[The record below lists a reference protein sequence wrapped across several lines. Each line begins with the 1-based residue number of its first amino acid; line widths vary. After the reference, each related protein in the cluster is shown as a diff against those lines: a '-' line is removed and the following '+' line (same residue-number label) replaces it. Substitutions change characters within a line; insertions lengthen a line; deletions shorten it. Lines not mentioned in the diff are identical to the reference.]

1 MPTGNLAR
9 RMIALS
15 ISESPDM
22 GTYGLSLGHLREAL
36 ADFAIHLLASG
47 DDLAY
52 GGDLREHGFTELL
65 FELVARYRRLA
76 EASVRP
82 PVTNY
87 LAWPVHISMTA
98 ETLSGFATHVRSS
111 AQLALIGR
119 DGSRLTM
126 EERHSLQRHEPDE
139 SEWTEGLT
147 RMREVMRAETDARVV
162 LGGRVEDYKGRMPGI
177 AEEALLSLQSGQAV
191 FLVGGF
197 GGCTRDIAET
207 LGLVEPWAGSG
218 ARWRG
223 RKAFEQ
229 WEVGDLHNGLS
240 EKENRLLARTPYVQD
255 AVDLVLRGIGR
266 LREGHMNKKHSQI
279 FREMEGGSNEMSPSD
294 HRRGQINTTMRDP

>member
-1 MPTGNLAR
+1 MVRTRSLSP
-9 RMIALS
+9 RMIAIS

-52 GGDLREHGFTELL
+52 GGDLRAHGFTELL
-65 FELVARYRRLA
+65 FDLVARYRRLA
-76 EASVRP
+76 EVNVRP

-87 LAWPVHISMTA
+87 LAWPVHIRMTA
-98 ETLSGFATHVRSS
+98 ETLSGFEAHIRGS
-111 AQLALIGR
+111 ARLVLIGR

-126 EERHSLQRHEPDE
+126 EERHLLQRHEPDE
-139 SEWTEGLT
+139 SEWAEGLT
-147 RMREVMRAETDARVV
+147 RMREVMRAETAARLV

-177 AEEALLSLQSGQAV
+177 AEEALLSLQSEQAL

-207 LGLVEPWAGSG
+207 LELVEPRAGSDG
-218 ARWRG
+218 RWRG
-223 RKAFEQ
+223 RQAFAQ
-229 WEVGDLHNGLS
+229 WGVGDLHNGLS
-240 EKENRLLARTPYVQD
+240 DKENRLLARTPYVQE
-255 AVDLVLRGIGR
+255 AVDLVLRGISR
-266 LREGHMNKKHSQI
+266 LGKNSTNTERSQI
-279 FREMEGGSNEMSPSD
+279 IRELEEGDSD
-294 HRRGQINTTMRDP
+294 

>member
-1 MPTGNLAR
+1 MRTGNLWR
-9 RMIALS
+9 RMIAIS

-22 GTYGLSLGHLREAL
+22 GTYGLGLGHLREAL

-52 GGDLREHGFTELL
+52 GGDLRAHGFTELL
-65 FELVARYRRLA
+65 FNLVARYRRLA

-98 ETLSGFATHVRSS
+98 ETLSGFEAHIRGS
-111 AQLALIGR
+111 AQLALIAR
-119 DGSRLTM
+119 DGSHLTM

-139 SEWTEGLT
+139 SEWAEGLT
-147 RMREVMRAETDARVV
+147 RMRQVMRTETDARVV

-177 AEEALLSLQSGQAV
+177 AEEALLSLKSGQAL

-197 GGCTRDIAET
+197 GGCTRDVAET
-207 LGLVEPWAGSG
+207 LGLVDRGAGSDAG
-218 ARWRG
+218 WPG
-223 RKAFEQ
+223 RQAFEQ
-229 WEVGDLHNGLS
+229 WGIGDLHNGLS
-240 EKENRLLARTPYVQD
+240 DEENRLLARTPYVQE

-266 LREGHMNKKHSQI
+266 LRQDPTHGEHSQI
-279 FREMEGGSNEMSPSD
+279 LGEQEEGVSN
-294 HRRGQINTTMRDP
+294 

>member
-1 MPTGNLAR
+1 MAAAELSMMRTGNLSR
-9 RMIALS
+9 RTIALS

-52 GGDLREHGFTELL
+52 GGDLRAHGFTELL
-65 FELVARYRRLA
+65 FDLVARYRRLA
-76 EASVRP
+76 EVSVRP

-98 ETLSGFATHVRSS
+98 ETLSGFEAHIRGS

-126 EERHSLQRHEPDE
+126 EERHSLKRHEPDE
-139 SEWTEGLT
+139 SEWAEGLT
-147 RMREVMRAETDARVV
+147 RMREVMRTETDARVV

-177 AEEALLSLQSGQAV
+177 AEEALLSLQSGQAL

-207 LGLVEPWAGSG
+207 LELVEPRAGSD

-223 RKAFEQ
+223 RQAFEP
-229 WEVGDLHNGLS
+229 WGVGDLHNGLS
-240 EKENRLLARTPYVQD
+240 DKENRLLARTPYVQE

-266 LREGHMNKKHSQI
+266 LGKHRTNPERSQI
-279 FREMEGGSNEMSPSD
+279 LRELEEGGSN
-294 HRRGQINTTMRDP
+294 

>member
-1 MPTGNLAR
+1 MSTGNLSHST
-9 RMIALS
+9 IAVS

-52 GGDLREHGFTELL
+52 GGDLRAHGFTELL
-65 FELVARYRRLA
+65 FDLVARYRRPA
-76 EASVRP
+76 EVNVRP

-98 ETLSGFATHVRSS
+98 ASLFGFEAHLRGSAKLTL
-111 AQLALIGR
+111 LAR

-126 EERHSLQRHEPDE
+126 EERQSLKRHAPSE
-139 SEWTEGLT
+139 SEWAEGLT
-147 RMREVMRAETDARVV
+147 RMREVMRAESDARVV
-162 LGGRVEDYKGRMPGI
+162 LGGRVEGYKGRMPGI

-207 LGLVEPWAGSG
+207 LRLVEPRAGSDPG
-218 ARWRG
+218 WPG
-223 RKAFEQ
+223 RQAFER
-229 WEVGDLHNGLS
+229 WGVRDLHNGLS
-240 EKENRLLARTPYVQD
+240 DKENRLLAHTPYVQD

-266 LREGHMNKKHSQI
+266 LRDDPAHKQHTEILHETEEGPPI
-279 FREMEGGSNEMSPSD
+279 R
-294 HRRGQINTTMRDP
+294 

>member
-1 MPTGNLAR
+1 
-9 RMIALS
+9 
-15 ISESPDM
+15 M

-52 GGDLREHGFTELL
+52 GGDLRAHGFTELL
-65 FELVARYRRLA
+65 FDLVARYRRPA
-76 EASVRP
+76 EVRVRP

-98 ETLSGFATHVRSS
+98 ETLSGFEAHILGS

-126 EERHSLQRHEPDE
+126 EQRHSLQRHEPDE
-139 SEWTEGLT
+139 SEWAEGLT
-147 RMREVMRAETDARVV
+147 RMRRIMRAETDARVV

-207 LGLVEPWAGSG
+207 LELVEPREDPTQDGGDGRHSRSG
-218 ARWRG
+218 ESETCTMDYRTRRTACWHARPMFKRRSIWCFAASAVYGKTVRTESTL
-223 RKAFEQ
+223 RFSRNWKK
-229 WEVGDLHNGLS
+229 EV
-240 EKENRLLARTPYVQD
+240 RIR
-255 AVDLVLRGIGR
+255 
-266 LREGHMNKKHSQI
+266 
-279 FREMEGGSNEMSPSD
+279 
-294 HRRGQINTTMRDP
+294 

>member
-1 MPTGNLAR
+1 MAAAELSMMRTRNRSR
-9 RMIALS
+9 RMIAIS

-52 GGDLREHGFTELL
+52 GGDLRAHGFTELL
-65 FELVARYRRLA
+65 FDLVARYRRLA
-76 EASVRP
+76 EVSVRP

-98 ETLSGFATHVRSS
+98 ETLSGFEAHIRNTAR
-111 AQLALIGR
+111 LALLGR
-119 DGSRLTM
+119 DGSHLTM
-126 EERHSLQRHEPDE
+126 EERHSLKRHEPDE
-139 SEWTEGLT
+139 SEWAEGLT
-147 RMREVMRAETDARVV
+147 RMREVMRTETDARVV

-177 AEEALLSLQSGQAV
+177 AEEALLSLKSGQAL

-207 LGLVEPWAGSG
+207 LGLVDPRAGSD
-218 ARWRG
+218 ARWPG
-223 RKAFEQ
+223 RQAFEQ
-229 WEVGDLHNGLS
+229 WGIGDLHNGLS
-240 EKENRLLARTPYVQD
+240 DEANRLLARTPYVQE

-266 LREGHMNKKHSQI
+266 LRQDPTHREHPQI
-279 FREMEGGSNEMSPSD
+279 LREQEEGGSN
-294 HRRGQINTTMRDP
+294 